1 MIIKRQLTHEEI
13 IKKIQREVG
22 KNVEIRISKNEIE
35 VKRQNPDNTTRE
47 LDLTEQN
54 RIKSLDLK

>member
-1 MIIKRQLTHEEI
+1 MIIKRKLTHEEI
-13 IKKIQREVG
+13 IEKIQREVG